1 MVLRAGAERFM
12 GKEQAQAVGFSILY
26 RAFDH
31 GRMKKTCEMLQASTL
46 NRKYQ
51 DHLGT
56 SAVSKPMRDFANT
69 FIALQ
74 DVRHLADYDPVI
86 RFLPSDVSP
95 LIAAA
100 EAAMEAFAGVS
111 SDERTGVLALMMV
124 GVRG

>member
-1 MVLRAGAERFM
+1 M
-12 GKEQAQAVGFSILY
+12 GVDQENAVGFSILY

-31 GRMKKTCEMLQASTL
+31 GRMKRTCEMLQASTL

-51 DHLGT
+51 EHLGRSTVST
-56 SAVSKPMRDFANT
+56 SLRDFANT

-74 DVRHLADYDPVI
+74 EVRHLADYDPVI
-86 RFLPSDVSP
+86 RFLPSDVAP

-100 EAAMEAFAGVS
+100 EAAMEAFAQVP